1 MTKPQMQNS
10 AEFLLARVTK
20 EPMLIEANA
29 AEVLRAAVAH
39 VATLPADDM
48 AFSGSGDFW
57 RGDEHPYR
65 PYIVRDGVLQ
75 IPVQGVLLHR
85 FPYQFGGWATGY
97 DYIEKALERG
107 LGDSSVRGIALVVD
121 SPGGEVAGCFELS
134 DKIYESRGTKPI
146 RAFSADAAYS
156 AAYALASAADNITV
170 TRSGGTGSVGV
181 VTAHVDYSGALDK
194 MGVKV
199 TFIFAGK
206 HKVDGNAYEA
216 LPEEVKA
223 RIQNRIDK
231 LYGVFT
237 STVARNRNIGED
249 AVRDTQA
256 LCYDATDSL
265 EVGFADRIGALD
277 DETARF
283 ADELS
288 NTETEHMTTQNQAP
302 DAAANEAAVNAA
314 RAEGTK
320 AGAAAERARIVAIL
334 GSDAAKERPAAALAA
349 ALETD
354 MSAETAT
361 AFIAKLP
368 AEKAEAPAPAP
379 SGSAPTGF
387 NGRMDATGNPN
398 VGGDLSGKEGTDGK
412 EAASAGILA
421 ATRRAR
427 GIPARTNQ

>member
-1 MTKPQMQNS
+1 MTTQPTLNS
-10 AEFLLARVTK
+10 PGFLLAKAAR
-20 EPMLIEANA
+20 EPLLIDA
-29 AEVLRAAVAH
+29 ASSDVLRAALEH
-39 VATLPADDM
+39 VATMPAEAADG
-48 AFSGSGDFW
+48 AFASGDFW

-65 PYIVRDGVLQ
+65 PYIVKDGVLQ

-146 RAFSADAAYS
+146 RAFSADSAYS
-156 AAYALASAADNITV
+156 AAYALASAADDITV

-181 VTAHVDYSGALDK
+181 VTAHVDYSGALGQ

-199 TFIFAGK
+199 TFIFAGA

-216 LPEEVKA
+216 LPEAVKE
-223 RIQNRIDK
+223 RIQTRIDK

-283 ADELS
+283 AQEL
-288 NTETEHMTTQNQAP
+288 NNVEHEHMTTQNQTP
-302 DAAANEAAVNAA
+302 DVAANEAAANAA
-314 RAEGTK
+314 RAEGRTE
-320 AGAAAERARIVAIL
+320 GAAAERGRIVAIL
-334 GSDAAKERPAAALAA
+334 GSEEAKTRPAAAMAA

-354 MSAETAT
+354 MSADTAK
-361 AFIAKLP
+361 AFLAKLP
-368 AEKAEAPAPAP
+368 EEKAAVPAPAP
-379 SGSAPTGF
+379 NGF
-387 NGRMDATGNPN
+387 NGRMDNSPNPD
-398 VGGDLSGKEGTDGK
+398 VGADTSGADGG
-412 EAASAGILA
+412 EAPKASAGILA
-421 ATRRAR
+421 STRAAR
-427 GIPARTNQ
+427 GIAAAPRKQ